1 MLHGLS
7 IRDVVLIERLDL
19 GFRGPAPKNSGGLVV
34 LTGETGA
41 GKSILLDALG
51 LALGGRAESGLVR
64 PGAAQAVVSA
74 AFSVAPDHPAV
85 ALLGEQGLED
95 PGGDIVLRRVLGSD
109 GRSRAF
115 VNDQPVSV
123 GLLRQLGECL
133 VEVQGQFDQH
143 GLLNPATHRLLLDAF
158 GDGAALLARTA
169 QAWRAWREAETARA
183 QEQANREK
191 ARAEE
196 EFLRHAS
203 AELDKLAPQID
214 EEKTLAGERQMLRHG
229 AALAD
234 ALDGAARELAQGRGV
249 AGALRHAQRLLE
261 RQADKAPGK
270 FDAAI
275 AALDRAAAE
284 GEEAAAQIDGLQRAL
299 DADPNR
305 LERIEERLYELRAAA
320 RKHGATVDD
329 LPALH
334 RRFIEQ
340 LAALDDGGDRLAK
353 LAKQA
358 AAARHAYMEAAKGLS
373 AQRHLAARKLDKAV
387 MAELAPL
394 KLDKAKF
401 RTEIAA
407 LEEPHWTESGTDRV
421 NFAAATNPGMPPGPL
436 NKIASGGEL
445 SRFMLALKVA
455 LSGDGPVGTLVFDE
469 VDSGVGGATAAAV
482 GERLARL
489 ARQVQVL
496 VVTHSPQVAARGDA
510 HWLVGKRSTRT
521 ATMTDVREL
530 DDQARRE
537 EIARMLAGSEI
548 TDEAR
553 AAAGKLMAA
562 RG

>member
-1 MLHGLS
+1 MLQGLS

-19 GFRGPAPKNSGGLVV
+19 GFGSPAPRARGGLVV

-74 AFSVAPDHPAV
+74 AFLVSADHPALG
-85 ALLGEQGLED
+85 LLREQGLD
-95 PGGDIVLRRVLGSD
+95 QAGDEIVLRRVLGSD

-115 VNDQPVSV
+115 INDQPVSV

-143 GLLNPATHRLLLDAF
+143 GLLNPATHRVLLDEFAQS
-158 GDGAALLARTA
+158 GALSGKVAQSW
-169 QAWRAWREAETARA
+169 QAWRAAEAERA
-183 QEQANREK
+183 QAEADRAK

-196 EFLRHAS
+196 EFLRHAT
-203 AELDKLAPQID
+203 AELDKLAPGPD
-214 EEKTLAGERQMLRHG
+214 EEKGLSAERSMLRHG
-229 AALAD
+229 AALAE
-234 ALDGAARELAQGRGV
+234 ALEGAARELAQGRGV

-275 AALDRAAAE
+275 GALDRAAAE
-284 GEEAAAQIDGLQRAL
+284 GEEAAAQIDALQRSL

-320 RKHGATVDD
+320 RKHGGTVDE

-334 RRFIEQ
+334 ARFKTQ
-340 LAALDDGGDRLAK
+340 LAALDDGGDRLVK
-353 LAKQA
+353 LSKAA
-358 AAARHAYMEAAKGLS
+358 AAARQSYIEAAKALS
-373 AQRHLAARKLDKAV
+373 AARQAAAKKLDKAV
-387 MAELAPL
+387 MGELAPL
-394 KLDKAKF
+394 KLEKAKF
-401 RTEIAA
+401 ITEIAA
-407 LEEPHWTESGTDRV
+407 LDEANWSDSGTDRV
-421 NFAAATNPGMPPGPL
+421 TFAAATNPGMPPGPL

-455 LSGDGPVGTLVFDE
+455 LSGGGPVGTLVFDE

-510 HWLVGKRSTRT
+510 HWLVGKRSTKT
-521 ATMTDVREL
+521 ATMTDVRQL
-530 DDQARRE
+530 DDKARRE